1 MLGESQVVS
10 AIAFRARDKLA
21 TKDGS
26 TGEAVG
32 TPRGCLVQVKA
43 VLAGVSPRGG
53 GVDDAHVAQLAECAA
68 DLPPIVV
75 HRQTMRVIDGM
86 HRLRVAVQEGREL
99 VEVIF
104 FDGSDDEA
112 FIRAV
117 ELNIKHG
124 LPLSLSDRKAAARR
138 ILVADAA
145 LSNGA
150 VAAKTGLSD
159 KTVAAIR
166 ACSGP
171 EVPDPNTRLGRDGR
185 VYPVGY
191 AAEGRA
197 RAARLIAERPK
208 ASLREIAAAA
218 GVSPGIVSDVR
229 KRVTAGVDPAGHDS
243 HAERATIA
251 SNSQR
256 RKARTTADRHRPAED
271 KRAAL
276 MQLRS
281 DPSVRDKQA
290 GRELLRWLST
300 HAIDIGDLP
309 EYASAI
315 PAHRAAQ
322 VAVLARQS
330 ADAWSE
336 LACRLETV
344 ETRCD
349 SREGR

>member
-1 MLGESQVVS
+1 MSSKSQVDS
-10 AIAFRARDKLA
+10 AFAFSARDKPA
-21 TKDGS
+21 TEDDP

-32 TPRGCLVQVKA
+32 TPYGCLVEVNTL
-43 VLAGVSPRGG
+43 LAGVSPRSG
-53 GVDDAHVAQLAECAA
+53 GVDNAHVARLAECAA

-75 HRQTMRVIDGM
+75 HRQTMRIIDGM

-99 VEVIF
+99 VEVTF

-112 FIRAV
+112 FMRAV
-117 ELNIKHG
+117 ELNVKHG

-138 ILVADAA
+138 ILVANAA
-145 LSNGA
+145 MSNGA

-171 EVPDPNTRLGRDGR
+171 EIPYPRTRLGRDGR

-197 RAARLIAERPK
+197 RAARLIAERPN

-218 GVSPGIVSDVR
+218 GVSPGVVSDVR
-229 KRVTAGVDPAGHDS
+229 KRVKAGADPAGHDS
-243 HAERATIA
+243 HVERAPIARTSPPREARTIA
-251 SNSQR
+251 
-256 RKARTTADRHRPAED
+256 DRDRLAED

-276 MQLRS
+276 MRLRS

-309 EYASAI
+309 ECASAI

-322 VAVLARQS
+322 VAALARQS
-330 ADAWSE
+330 ADAWRE
-336 LACRLETV
+336 LARRLETI